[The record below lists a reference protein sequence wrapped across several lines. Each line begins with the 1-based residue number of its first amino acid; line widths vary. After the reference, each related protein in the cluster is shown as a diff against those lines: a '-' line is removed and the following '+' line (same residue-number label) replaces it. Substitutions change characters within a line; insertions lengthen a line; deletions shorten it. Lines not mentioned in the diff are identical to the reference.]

1 LGKKASTKNH
11 CFDTDSDKHSPNNGC
26 LVVVMPYVARALKL
40 GKVFIQK
47 AELQLL

>member
-1 LGKKASTKNH
+1 LGKKATKKNH
-11 CFDTDSDKHSPNNGC
+11 CFNTDSYKHSPNNGC
-26 LVVVMPYVARALKL
+26 LVVMPYVAMALKL